1 MLKFTV
7 IFIFPYF
14 LFLKPPQGGFVRN
27 QRKMKD
33 IVYQNRMLIR
43 RDTVLVSFDNSLLI
57 LLENKASAR
66 RLG

>member
-1 MLKFTV
+1 MWYEFLL
-7 IFIFPYF
+7 F
-14 LFLKPPQGGFVRN
+14 LFFLILYLKPPQGGFVRN
-27 QRKMKD
+27 LRKMKD

-43 RDTVLVSFDNSLLI
+43 RDAVLVSFDYSLLI